1 MTVGRLEVEGA
12 SDILKLWEWQ
22 ELNGT
27 DSWISLGR
35 GAPSLA
41 VATGAGQG
49 MERRK
54 TNLHLQVAISFRP
67 EPITD
72 VIDGLR

>member
-1 MTVGRLEVEGA
+1 MTVARLEVEGA

-35 GAPSLA
+35 GEPTPA
-41 VATGAGQG
+41 VATAAGQG
-49 MERRK
+49 MDKIGKDIPSSSSRDQLSLSR
-54 TNLHLQVAISFRP
+54 
-67 EPITD
+67 
-72 VIDGLR
+72 